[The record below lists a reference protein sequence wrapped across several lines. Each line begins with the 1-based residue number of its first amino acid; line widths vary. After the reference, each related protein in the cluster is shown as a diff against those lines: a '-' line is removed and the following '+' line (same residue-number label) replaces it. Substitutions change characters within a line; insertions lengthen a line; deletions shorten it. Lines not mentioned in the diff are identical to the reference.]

1 MSGHQPG
8 SPESPRGPGVKDGNV
23 ITPSDAPEGPGAL
36 SVVAPAPPDPRG
48 PGATAPPSDAQQ
60 GGLPPAPAPEVQP
73 SREFSPEARKRIEW
87 LYTRYPLKEAALLPV
102 LRIAE
107 EEFGAIDGPA
117 ILCVAKEMGLS
128 PGHVLGVFTF
138 YTHYRRAG
146 DGKYVL
152 QVCSTISCALRGAR
166 DIVHHIEGRC
176 GIGPGQT
183 TRDGRFTLK
192 KVECLASCDTA
203 PVVQINDDYYE
214 GLTTEK
220 LDAILDSLP

>member
-1 MSGHQPG
+1 V
-8 SPESPRGPGVKDGNV
+8 RDGNV
-23 ITPSDAPEGPGAL
+23 LTPTDAPEGPGAL
-36 SVVAPAPPDPRG
+36 SVVGPAPADPHG
-48 PGATAPPSDAQQ
+48 PGSAARATDAQQ
-60 GGLPPAPAPEVQP
+60 GGLPPTESPGAPRP
-73 SREFSPEARKRIEW
+73 REFSEDARKRIEW
-87 LYTRYPLKEAALLPV
+87 LYTRYPVKEAALLPV
-102 LRIAE
+102 LRVAE

-117 ILCVAKEMGLS
+117 ILCVAKQMGLS

-166 DIVHHIEGRC
+166 DIVHHLEGRY
-176 GIGPGQT
+176 GLQPGQT
-183 TRDGRFTLK
+183 TPDGRFTLK

-203 PVVQINDDYYE
+203 PVVQINDDYHE
-214 GLTTEK
+214 GLTIEK

>member
-1 MSGHQPG
+1 MSGAPPG
-8 SPESPRGPGVKDGNV
+8 NTEGSRGPGVRDGNV
-23 ITPSDAPEGPGAL
+23 LTPSDAPEGPGAM
-36 SVVAPAPPDPRG
+36 SVVGTAPADPRG
-48 PGATAPPSDAQQ
+48 PGSTARTTDAPQ
-60 GGLPPAPAPEVQP
+60 GGLPPSGAPAAAPP
-73 SREFSPEARKRIEW
+73 REFSPEARKRIDW
-87 LYTRYPLKEAALLPV
+87 LYTRYALKEAALLPV
-102 LRIAE
+102 LRVAE

-176 GIGPGQT
+176 RIGPGQT
-183 TRDGRFTLK
+183 TPDGRFTLK

-203 PVVQINDDYYE
+203 PVVQINDDYHE